1 MFHAADP
8 QDILNGKITD
18 VYFERTLAILKARGI
33 NPVVKAEFIAK
44 SLPDDWRWAVFAG
57 LEEAMALMK
66 RLPVKVRAMREGT
79 VFYPY
84 EPVMEIE
91 GRYQDFCVYET
102 ALLGLICQ
110 ASGVATKAARFKKRA
125 GERVV
130 ISFGAR
136 RMHPILAPMIER
148 NAYIGGCDGVSVVKS
163 GEIIGEDPMGTM
175 PHALILCMGSTVEAI
190 KAYDE
195 VLEPKLKRVALI
207 DTFLD
212 EKFEC
217 LNVAEALG
225 ARLFAVRFDTP
236 GSRRGNFFR
245 ILEECRWELD
255 MRGYGHVRFYV
266 SGGIK
271 EEDID
276 VLNPVVDGYGIG
288 TSISNAPVV
297 DYAMDIMEIG
307 GEPLAKRGKWSG
319 SKSVLRCAACGKGS
333 IVPLR
338 DTPVVCRCGGID
350 HDILVPVLDRG
361 NPLLDMPSPKTIRD
375 YVLGQM
381 EGVDLGD

>member
-1 MFHAADP
+1 MDP
-8 QDILNGKITD
+8 AHERNTILT
-18 VYFERTLAILKARGI
+18 TLQVSVTRLEQAMNIRLIPPEGASFGYALRGARDTG
-33 NPVVKAEFIAK
+33 
-44 SLPDDWRWAVFAG
+44 
-57 LEEAMALMK
+57 
-66 RLPVKVRAMREGT
+66 
-79 VFYPY
+79 
-84 EPVMEIE
+84 
-91 GRYQDFCVYET
+91 
-102 ALLGLICQ
+102 
-110 ASGVATKAARFKKRA
+110 GVAA
-125 GERVV
+125 
-130 ISFGAR
+130 
-136 RMHPILAPMIER
+136 
-148 NAYIGGCDGVSVVKS
+148 
-163 GEIIGEDPMGTM
+163 
-175 PHALILCMGSTVEAI
+175 
-190 KAYDE
+190 
-195 VLEPKLKRVALI
+195 
-207 DTFLD
+207 
-212 EKFEC
+212 
-217 LNVAEALG
+217 
-225 ARLFAVRFDTP
+225 
-236 GSRRGNFFR
+236 
-245 ILEECRWELD
+245 
-255 MRGYGHVRFYV
+255 V

-361 NPLLDMPSPKTIRD
+361 NPLLDMPSHKAIRD